1 MQYTYYTIGRLS
13 LQLHP
18 GRHVRRRGGPVTGQ
32 TALRRQH
39 ETKRLGAKSAVLARY
54 SYEETKSR
62 MTANADARL
71 RGLRE
76 LRGSKRNHV
85 HASRRLRGP
94 ARGSPRHERSS
105 HTAHGR
111 AAAGCTARQ
120 VAADASRLALIEM

>member
-76 LRGSKRNHV
+76 LQAQPCTCFAPSARSCSRVATPRAELSHGARARGGGMHGS
-85 HASRRLRGP
+85 ASR
-94 ARGSPRHERSS
+94 
-105 HTAHGR
+105 
-111 AAAGCTARQ
+111 C
-120 VAADASRLALIEM
+120 